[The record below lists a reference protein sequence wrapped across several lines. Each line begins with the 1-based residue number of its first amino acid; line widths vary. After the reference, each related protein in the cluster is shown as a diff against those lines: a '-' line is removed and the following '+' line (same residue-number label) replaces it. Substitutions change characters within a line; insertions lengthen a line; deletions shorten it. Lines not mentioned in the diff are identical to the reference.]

1 MSNCTTKEQF
11 IEEVFELAFG
21 DNAINRDFS
30 FQEVLT
36 KLKEEGEELHHYQ
49 ENTLVL
55 YDRCQL
61 DDWKSQFTDEPTTDE
76 EWRNFQ
82 NHRDVDYALEV
93 ATDYLNGA
101 ESTVIDEDKYIE
113 SEVQDV

>member
-61 DDWKSQFTDEPTTDE
+61 DDWKSQFTDEPATDE

-82 NHRDVDYALEV
+82 NHKDVDYAYEN
-93 ATDYLNGA
+93 ASEYLNGA
-101 ESTVIDEDKYIE
+101 ESDVIDEDKYTE
-113 SEVQDV
+113 SEVSNV